1 MDRKIRLGFLYDRKS
16 WIGDAKEPVTRI
28 CCQIGLS
35 EKLLRVT
42 GLIFHE
48 SDELLTSPSTPHL
61 RGVFDTRLGAS
72 AYDISECWQ
81 TMFLGSNSDI

>member
-16 WIGDAKEPVTRI
+16 WIGDAKEPVRI

-35 EKLLRVT
+35 EKLTTHGVN
-42 GLIFHE
+42 E
-48 SDELLTSPSTPHL
+48 SDELLTSPSTPTFE
-61 RGVFDTRLGAS
+61 GFFDTRLGAS
-72 AYDISECWQ
+72 AYDISECCQ